1 MNARFDPLIT
11 QFESAEHE
19 EKYNAWLLAKIEKSR
34 SDPRPRVPHD
44 QVVARLKKRRGD
56 MLKNVR

>member
-1 MNARFDPLIT
+1 MNTRFDPLISH
-11 QFESAEHE
+11 FEDAEHE

-34 SDPRPRVPHD
+34 NDPRPRVPHD
-44 QVVARLKKRRGD
+44 QVVMRLKKRREE